1 MKKFRFQF
9 ETVERVRKIKEESAL
24 KEFSLAQ
31 RKFQNELEIKQKM
44 LKSMEDSMQRR
55 ALLASQS
62 ASASLLQVEDVFISG
77 TKIRILKQDQQILR
91 ARRFLEKAF
100 EVFKKARQAS
110 RSIEKLR
117 ERAVSDY
124 HALVQKAQSM
134 ELDEW
139 SILRGGKGE

>member
-1 MKKFRFQF
+1 MNECQYRPGVNNPFWF
-9 ETVERVRKIKEESAL
+9 E
-24 KEFSLAQ
+24 
-31 RKFQNELEIKQKM
+31 
-44 LKSMEDSMQRR
+44 
-55 ALLASQS
+55 
-62 ASASLLQVEDVFISG
+62 
-77 TKIRILKQDQQILR
+77 ILKQDQQILR
-91 ARRFLEKAF
+91 ARRILEKAF